1 MNRTVI
7 LALALS
13 PILASCGH
21 MEPSTV
27 DEGVTDRLGPRA
39 QLIRLSVD
47 LRGIHPSEDE
57 LKAIEADP
65 DSYGQFVDQYLYD
78 PRFVEQMED
87 LYNGV
92 LRTRTGD
99 AWYDPTMAGLTQP
112 YSEVAESVGSE
123 PLKLVSHV
131 IDQDLP
137 FSEILLADYTM
148 GDEIVAQMWGLS
160 YPDGASGWQKLTY
173 DDGRPLAG
181 VLSTTSLWTR
191 YPSAGLNA
199 NRHRANNLSRM
210 FLCDDYLTR
219 PVTFT
224 TAQIEELS
232 DGGDPNDVIANTPA
246 CQSCHSTLDPIAAHF
261 FGFWWEADPDDF
273 SAMTRYNTGD
283 EGLYA
288 GQTSGQPGWYGQ
300 PTSDLREL
308 ATALASDERFYDCT
322 VQTVVEGLTQRSIS
336 DADWEPTQAHKDAF
350 LSSNLNFRE
359 LVRSVV
365 TADSYVATQF
375 EDPATHERIPVIK
388 TVSPRQMS
396 AIIEDKTGYVLAY
409 DGLDALKYNDMGLVV
424 LDGGIDG
431 QYITDRTYE
440 PTVSSMFVQERLSQ
454 AAGFRVATND
464 LNPLREGDA
473 ILLGAVDVNS
483 NPTDHLPAFEAQI
496 RSLYV
501 DLTGVPLAA
510 DAPQVG
516 ELVSLWK
523 QIFSVTSSATTSWA
537 GVIAAVLRDPAL
549 LFY

>member
-1 MNRTVI
+1 MKRTI
-7 LALALS
+7 LAIALS
-13 PILASCGH
+13 AILTSCGQA
-21 MEPSTV
+21 PTTAL
-27 DEGVTDRLGPRA
+27 DEGVIDRLSPRQ
-39 QLIRLSVD
+39 QLIRLSID
-47 LRGIHPSEDE
+47 LRGIHPSEDD
-57 LKAIEADP
+57 LKAIDADP
-65 DSYGQFVDQYLYD
+65 DSYAQFVDQYLYD
-78 PRFVEQMED
+78 PLFLGQMED
-87 LYNGV
+87 LYNIV
-92 LRTRTGD
+92 VRTRTGD
-99 AWYDPTMAGLTQP
+99 AWYDPEMAGLTQP
-112 YSEVAESVGSE
+112 YFEVAESVGSE
-123 PLKLVSHV
+123 PLKLIAHV

-137 FSEILLADYTM
+137 FSEILLADYTIAN
-148 GDEIVAQMWGLS
+148 EVVADMWGLE
-160 YPDGASGWQKLTY
+160 YPDGLEGWQKLTY
-173 DDGRPLAG
+173 DDGRPMAG

-224 TAQIEELS
+224 EAQIAELS
-232 DGGDPNDVIANTPA
+232 DGGDANEVIATTPA

-261 FGFWWEADPDDF
+261 FGFWWEADPEDMA
-273 SAMTRYNTGD
+273 AMTSYNPGD

-300 PTSDLREL
+300 PTGTLRDL
-308 ATALASDERFYDCT
+308 ATALANDERFYDCT
-322 VQTVVEGLTQRSIS
+322 VQTVVEGLTQRTTT
-336 DADWEPTQAHKDAF
+336 DFDWNLMQAHKDAF
-350 LSSNLNFRE
+350 VGSNLNFRE

-365 TADSYVATQF
+365 SSDSYLATQF
-375 EDPATHERIPVIK
+375 EDPASHERIPVVK

-396 AIIEDKTGYVLAY
+396 AIIKDKTNFVLAY

-431 QYITDRTYE
+431 QFITNRTYE
-440 PTVSSMFVQERLSQ
+440 PTVSSMFVQERLAQ

-473 ILLGAVDVNS
+473 ILLKSVDVNS
-483 NPTDHLPAFEAQI
+483 NPTDDLPAFQAQI
-496 RSLYV
+496 RSLHQ

-510 DAPQVG
+510 DAPQVA
-516 ELVSLWK
+516 ELVALWK

-537 GVIAAVLRDPAL
+537 GVIAAVLRDPAI